1 MDAHMVTVNDLALK
15 EKSLYEKNAALT
27 LRISKIA
34 GEIAALKQQSDQIC
48 VGAVVKVSG
57 KWAVASCSAGTIK
70 DSLDKAAVN
79 SARVTRDAASMAEA
93 IKIVSKVMRWL
104 DTGVKDGKEQ
114 VFTKSSHATT
124 YQANG
129 PAPAAMVALLE
140 EAHASATSKVA
151 QEALSKAMELVQAA
165 KGSRISQVHS
175 IFLKLIQR
183 LEESRTKMVK
193 YAKQVT
199 DEANANAQTLFEK
212 RVTVLALAAT
222 KTGEQSTM
230 ESTKAANTV
239 AIASLPQ
246 QVTDEKALYMV
257 DRKLR
262 EDNTKKCAAFM
273 NFYDAETQ
281 TSTAELLILKK
292 AIDIIRHIK
301 CTTNPPTGAPTAFPT
316 SPPTAFPTAQPTNAP
331 TAYPTAA
338 PTAAPTS
345 YPTVAFCAA
354 GDYKFMSKVFTGDFA
369 KRSMYSVPVYAKGV
383 TYTVKQLNVNKC
395 TTIETSHL
403 NRAGLVEKIK
413 HQYKCCL
420 KGGLYGSMATA
431 TASHDLCGSADAQY
445 CELFGANMYSG
456 NVDPSLAEVSAPTA
470 NPTAPPTAFPTAQ
483 PTAYPTAQPTQ
494 APTAYPTA
502 EPTAAPTAAIADS
515 VDATTGYIHASKD
528 LVHTQ
533 KIHLGDAAANQAEID
548 TAITPTTYPTAVPTT
563 SPTAYPTTYPTATPT
578 NSPTAYPTC
587 SNNQVKLGARRWTGW
602 INNWDGSHD
611 TSCNSNEVMS
621 GMHSIHDNGKE
632 DRRFLL
638 SCSPVS
644 IAFGGAATWTSG
656 WSNWDASF
664 THTCP
669 SGYGMT
675 GFRSFHDNSVEDRRF
690 GIHCRKFTGTA
701 VHFNQGHSGWVNG
714 WDGNVDY
721 YHNSDYMLY
730 GMNSVHDNGKE
741 DRLFGFYYTHMRSKV
756 C

>member
-1 MDAHMVTVNDLALK
+1 MTTVNDLALK

-27 LRISKIA
+27 LRISKIK
-34 GEIAALKQQSDQIC
+34 GEIAALNQQAAQVC
-48 VGAVVKVSG
+48 VGTVTKLVDG
-57 KWAVASCSAGTIK
+57 KWDVASCSAGTIK
-70 DSLDKAAVN
+70 HSLATAAVN

-104 DTGVKDGKEQ
+104 DTGVKDGQEQ
-114 VFTKSSHATT
+114 VFTKSSHGTG

-199 DEANANAQTLFEK
+199 DEANTNAQTLFEK
-212 RVTVLALAAT
+212 RVTVLALASV

-230 ESTKAANTV
+230 ESSKATNTV
-239 AIASLPQ
+239 SISGMPKQ
-246 QVTDEKALYMV
+246 ITDEKKLYI
-257 DRKLR
+257 DDLKLR
-262 EDNTKKCAAFM
+262 EENSKKCTTFM
-273 NFYDAETQ
+273 NFYDSETQ

-316 SPPTAFPTAQPTNAP
+316 APPTAFPTTQPTMSP
-331 TAYPTAA
+331 TAYPTTA

-383 TYTVKQLNVNKC
+383 TYNVKQLAVSKC
-395 TTIETSHL
+395 ATIETSHL
-403 NRAGLVEKIK
+403 NSAGLVEKIK

-431 TASHDLCGSADAQY
+431 TASHDLCSSADAQY

-502 EPTAAPTAAIADS
+502 QPTAAPTAAIADS
-515 VDATTGYIHASKD
+515 VDATTGYSHASKD
-528 LVHTQ
+528 LVHSQ
-533 KIHLGDAAANQAEID
+533 KIHLGDAAAHKDEIKK
-548 TAITPTTYPTAVPTT
+548 AK
-563 SPTAYPTTYPTATPT
+563 
-578 NSPTAYPTC
+578 
-587 SNNQVKLGARRWTGW
+587 QLGSA
-602 INNWDGSHD
+602 
-611 TSCNSNEVMS
+611 
-621 GMHSIHDNGKE
+621 
-632 DRRFLL
+632 
-638 SCSPVS
+638 
-644 IAFGGAATWTSG
+644 
-656 WSNWDASF
+656 
-664 THTCP
+664 
-669 SGYGMT
+669 
-675 GFRSFHDNSVEDRRF
+675 
-690 GIHCRKFTGTA
+690 
-701 VHFNQGHSGWVNG
+701 
-714 WDGNVDY
+714 
-721 YHNSDYMLY
+721 
-730 GMNSVHDNGKE
+730 
-741 DRLFGFYYTHMRSKV
+741 
-756 C
+756 